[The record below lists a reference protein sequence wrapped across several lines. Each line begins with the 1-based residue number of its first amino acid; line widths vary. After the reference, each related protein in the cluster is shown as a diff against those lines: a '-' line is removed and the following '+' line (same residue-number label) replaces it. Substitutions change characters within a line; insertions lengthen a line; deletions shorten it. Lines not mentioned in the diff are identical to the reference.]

1 MLNPN
6 DMNKAHENIDRE
18 YIGTVENHD
27 DPMKI
32 GRLQVRVPELY
43 GDIPKEHLPWA
54 NPSSGFGGGKG
65 FGFFMIPTP
74 GSKVRVRLFR
84 GHPWTPEWIGTHW
97 FEKEP
102 PTESQISPPHNYLI
116 KSPKGHLIDL
126 HDDKPYVRIRDM
138 HGNFV
143 ILNTEKDDLEI
154 KVGNDSHQETGRD
167 YDETVGRSKHTRTS
181 QYLDEKVGTNRRTKA
196 QASISFDA
204 GTDVRIRGGAS
215 VYIEGGGAVNVKGAT
230 VYIEADAHVNVLGGV
245 NVNIEGDGAVNVLA
259 LANLSLEAAADI
271 NILAGGAVNIDGS
284 AVNIQSGLA
293 LPAGSASGADPAN
306 PKQPD

>member
-6 DMNKAHENIDRE
+6 DMNKVHADLDRE

-43 GDIPKEHLPWA
+43 GDIPKDHLPWA
-54 NPSSGFGGGKG
+54 NPSSSFGGGKG

-74 GSKVRVRLFR
+74 GSKVRIRLFR

-97 FEKEP
+97 FQKEP

-138 HGNFV
+138 HGNYI
-143 ILNTEKDDLEI
+143 ILNTEKDNLNVF
-154 KVGNDSHQETGRD
+154 VGNDMLHEVGRD
-167 YDETVGRSKHTRTS
+167 HDETIGRSRHTRTG
-181 QYLDEKVGTNRRTKA
+181 QYIDEKVGTSRRAKA
-196 QASISFDA
+196 QANIDFDA
-204 GTDVRIRGGAS
+204 
-215 VYIEGGGAVNVKGAT
+215 
-230 VYIEADAHVNVLGGV
+230 GV
-245 NVNIEGDGAVNVLA
+245 NVNIRGGAFVNIESGASLNVKGGTTVNVQAGGAVN
-259 LANLSLEAAADI
+259 
-271 NILAGGAVNIDGS
+271 ILGGGAVNIDGAS
-284 AVNIQSGLA
+284 VNIMTGRAVPAAPARPQS
-293 LPAGSASGADPAN
+293 PE
-306 PKQPD
+306 